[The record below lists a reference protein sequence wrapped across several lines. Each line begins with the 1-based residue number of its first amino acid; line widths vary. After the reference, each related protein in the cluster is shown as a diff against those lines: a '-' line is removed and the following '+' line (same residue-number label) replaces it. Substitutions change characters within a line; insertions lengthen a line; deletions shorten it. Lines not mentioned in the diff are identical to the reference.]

1 MKRGFLTSFFKV
13 ILLPKISKRSKYN
26 KLKLN
31 ILHRDHPP
39 AWVNLAPPAED
50 SNNIY
55 IKPTLINSE
64 QATIN
69 QWQHDNLIKDQIN
82 LSNTQ
87 SQSPKRKSDGS
98 KSIVY
103 KKITP

>member
-1 MKRGFLTSFFKV
+1 MQQ
-13 ILLPKISKRSKYN
+13 KICRIKN
-26 KLKLN
+26 DF
-31 ILHRDHPP
+31 LHRDHPP

-98 KSIVY
+98 KSFIVY